1 MCCHN
6 NIAVGQVGR
15 QLTNW
20 IKFRRRF
27 ASRWL
32 TPYYLVRFWVRM
44 SFGLIESELL
54 LHPSCQC
61 PAAGEP
67 QASKSD
73 NGYSLRIAST
83 VKATGSYLGSQIRNR
98 WYSLVDTADP
108 SSWTRGFH
116 KQKVAKLLRR
126 ADKQIYCRY
135 IRVFT
140 KIPKRKVQMP

>member
-44 SFGLIESELL
+44 SFARRETLPEDGTARGNKEYGKHAAKNIGVSIVRAGRELDL
-54 LHPSCQC
+54 DDSWARGYEPTERWWGAEVEFPPPKMTHICIIH
-61 PAAGEP
+61 GEI
-67 QASKSD
+67 AHIL
-73 NGYSLRIAST
+73 SL
-83 VKATGSYLGSQIRNR
+83 
-98 WYSLVDTADP
+98 
-108 SSWTRGFH
+108 
-116 KQKVAKLLRR
+116 
-126 ADKQIYCRY
+126 
-135 IRVFT
+135 
-140 KIPKRKVQMP
+140 